1 MIGSNQVFLRH
12 FDGKLQVHENQS
24 FYAMTEEQENEVRE
38 SFESLPEDEEYPLPE
53 NGEFLF
59 IENNEI
65 INQVNI
71 YSNKGL

>member
-1 MIGSNQVFLRH
+1 MIAIYYV
-12 FDGKLQVHENQS
+12 
-24 FYAMTEEQENEVRE
+24 E
-38 SFESLPEDEEYPLPE
+38 SSSPMHLVTIDVEDDDIANLLKKIEDEEYPLPE